1 MKARDLTELAV
12 RNLRE
17 ALLRNSLTTLGVA
30 VGVASLVA
38 MLSLG
43 IGLQTLA
50 SKRLLRSGLFDSV
63 LVSSGRGSRG
73 GPDGPRR
80 REARDP
86 NNIPAPLDDTALQS
100 FQKLP
105 NVSEVYPQIRF
116 STDIRYLRPNWGLSV
131 GMSSPHGGEP
141 PMFGKTSHYPLDAR
155 LLDVTTN
162 ALGIPESSRKGEA
175 FEGMT
180 GKFFSSPYA
189 TEVILQSELAKEIA
203 DKASIAKPPAIP
215 WMDAASGM
223 VGKPKSNPS
232 EPATSSNTAAATT
245 PAISPADLIG
255 KQILIRYAERASFAS
270 AADRDDALLE
280 SAISGQLNGS
290 LSVIPREK
298 MFIIVGIIETDPSAG
313 MGGFGGGRLYLP
325 LELAQSLKVAQPTD
339 MQALL
344 NDSDS
349 TKPTYTALTVRV
361 NSPKDVAAVEAAIKK
376 MGFNAFSLLDATKG
390 LRLVFTVFDLF
401 LGLFGSLAL
410 TVASLG
416 IINTLVMA
424 ILERRREI
432 GVLKALGAT
441 DGDVKSLFFAE
452 AAAMGF
458 FGGLCGVALGWFIG
472 QALTWG
478 TGLYLRQ
485 QDLPS
490 VKISYVPWWLALSA
504 IAFATFVSL
513 LAGLYPASRAARLNP
528 VDALRYE

>member
-1 MKARDLTELAV
+1 VKTRDLTELAI

-17 ALLRNSLTTLGVA
+17 AILRNSLTTLGVA

-43 IGLQTLA
+43 VGLQTLA

-63 LVSSGRGSRG
+63 LVSQGRGGRG
-73 GPDGPRR
+73 PGRTERAKEVSSVKDAPALD
-80 REARDP
+80 EA
-86 NNIPAPLDDTALQS
+86 ALQT
-100 FQKLP
+100 FEKLP
-105 NVSEVYPQIRF
+105 NVTEVYPQIRF
-116 STDIRYLRPNWGLSV
+116 STDLRYTGNN
-131 GMSSPHGGEP
+131 
-141 PMFGKTSHYPLDAR
+141 F
-155 LLDVTTN
+155 TTN
-162 ALGIPESSRKGEA
+162 GLGIPESSRKGEA

-180 GKFFSSPYA
+180 GKFFSSPTA
-189 TEVILQSELAKEIA
+189 EEAILQLELAQELV
-203 DKASIAKPPAIP
+203 AKPPAKPLPKAPGASTNPQIASDKNAATAAKTAP
-215 WMDAASGM
+215 QTAQQSAAENSAQKSAADTAAGTPASASG
-223 VGKPKSNPS
+223 NPAPTQS
-232 EPATSSNTAAATT
+232 ANPN
-245 PAISPADLIG
+245 DLIG
-255 KQILIRYAERASFAS
+255 KTIVIRYAERATFSS
-270 AADRDDALLE
+270 AAERDDALLE
-280 SAISGQLNGS
+280 SAMTGQLNGS
-290 LSVIPREK
+290 LSVVPKEK
-298 MFIIVGIIETDPSAG
+298 TLRIVGIVESDPSAG
-313 MGGFGGGRLYLP
+313 MGGFGGGRLFLP
-325 LELAQSLKVAQPTD
+325 LKLAESLHVAQPSD

-344 NDSDS
+344 SDTE

-361 NSPKDVAAVEAAIKK
+361 QKPKDVAAVEAAIKK
-376 MGFNAFSLLDATKG
+376 MGYSAFSLLDATKG

-458 FGGLCGVALGWFIG
+458 FGGLFGVALGWLIG

-478 TGLYLRQ
+478 TGVYLRQ
-485 QDLPS
+485 QDLPTA
-490 VKISYVPWWLALSA
+490 KISYVPWWLALGA
-504 IAFATFVSL
+504 VAFATVVSL
-513 LAGLYPASRAARLNP
+513 LAGLYPAARASRLNP